1 MWIQNV
7 SLLEIIMQVITL
19 IEFVKEKIS
28 VV

>member
-1 MWIQNV
+1 MWTQNV